1 MTTMPAEVVGRTI
14 SDALNDELDLRRT
27 SMKAAAEEMHTTV
40 QNVSRWAHPFLS
52 VEPDGDQIDAVMQ
65 YLHLDER
72 EMGALLIATK
82 RKRAEMRRHSR
93 RQETRDAGI
102 S

>member
-1 MTTMPAEVVGRTI
+1 MTFVHQGAETVGRTI
-14 SDALNDELDLRRT
+14 SDALNYELDRRGT
-27 SMKAAAEEMHTTV
+27 SMKSAAEEMHTTV
-40 QNVSRWAHPFLS
+40 QNVSRWAHPFLA
-52 VEPDGDQIDAVMQ
+52 VEPDGDQIDAVMK
-65 YLHLDER
+65 YLSLDER

-93 RQETRDAGI
+93 RRD